1 VSPGCT
7 NFFPTPARG
16 KEEGEGAGAVGPR
29 ERIRGDGEV
38 THSVKKAT
46 RGLQIAREKNI
57 EVVGSNFYSIFC
69 YFLLFF
75 TEAIR
80 DVIRNRD
87 NDNS

>member
-7 NFFPTPARG
+7 QFFPPTPARG
-16 KEEGEGAGAVGPR
+16 KEGEGAGAVGPR
-29 ERIRGDGEV
+29 ERIRGDGEA
-38 THSVKKAT
+38 THLVKKAIG
-46 RGLQIAREKNI
+46 GLQIAREKNV